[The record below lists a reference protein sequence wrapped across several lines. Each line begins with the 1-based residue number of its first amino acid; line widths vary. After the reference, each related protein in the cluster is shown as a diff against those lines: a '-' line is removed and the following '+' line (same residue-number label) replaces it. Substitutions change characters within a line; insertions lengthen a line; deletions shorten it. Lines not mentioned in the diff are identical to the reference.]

1 MFRYRNRN
9 SGQVIESDVQRWD
22 LDGLARWERVSEAE
36 VKPAKAEP
44 AAVEPA
50 AAEAEQPVVEAEQPV
65 VEDKPAEA
73 PKRRT
78 RRKPAGTEVED

>member
-1 MFRYRNRN
+1 MSFVYRYTGSDQDLTVR
-9 SGQVIESDVQRWD
+9 SDVRRYD
-22 LDGLARWERVSEAE
+22 LEEWACWERVSEAE
-36 VKPAKAEP
+36 VKPAKA
-44 AAVEPA
+44 EPA

-73 PKRRT
+73 TKRRT

>member
-50 AAEAEQPVVEAEQPV
+50 AAEAEQPVVE
-65 VEDKPAEA
+65 DKPAEA

>member
-1 MFRYRNRN
+1 MSFVYRYTGSDQDLTVR
-9 SGQVIESDVQRWD
+9 SDVRRYD
-22 LDGLARWERVSEAE
+22 LEEWACWERVSEAE

-50 AAEAEQPVVEAEQPV
+50 AAEAEQPVVE
-65 VEDKPAEA
+65 DKPAEA

>member
-1 MFRYRNRN
+1 VSFVYRYTGSDQELTVR
-9 SGQVIESDVQRWD
+9 SDVRRYD
-22 LDGLARWERVSEAE
+22 LEEWACWEQVVEAE
-36 VKPAKAEP
+36 VKPAAEP
-44 AAVEPA
+44 EPEPVAVE
-50 AAEAEQPVVEAEQPV
+50 VESV

>member
-1 MFRYRNRN
+1 MSFVYRYTGSDQDLTVR
-9 SGQVIESDVQRWD
+9 SDVRRYD
-22 LDGLARWERVSEAE
+22 LEEWACWERVSEAE

-44 AAVEPA
+44 AAVEP
-50 AAEAEQPVVEAEQPV
+50 EQPV
-65 VEDKPAEA
+65 VEDKPAET

>member
-1 MFRYRNRN
+1 MSFVYRYTGSDQDLTVR
-9 SGQVIESDVQRWD
+9 SDVRRYD
-22 LDGLARWERVSEAE
+22 LEEWACWERVSEAE

-44 AAVEPA
+44 VA
-50 AAEAEQPVVEAEQPV
+50 VEAEQPV